1 MAIPT
6 RKPQQIAITVPT
18 DGEYSRGIIQGA
30 VRFAATT
37 RWMLSLA
44 EMESDGTLINR
55 SSRIPVAE
63 PVGIIAAVENAAE
76 ASSLA
81 KLKISCVSVSG
92 APHSLPFPIVTSD
105 DRIIGS
111 LAAGHFLER
120 RLRQFAYLGIEGQAD
135 SERRLIG
142 FGERLTAEGLAKPV
156 VRLVPAGYGAK
167 EAEGL
172 GQWLSELPKPMGVFA
187 FNDDLA
193 RCVVDACYA
202 AGIKVPSGIAVLG
215 CGNDSV
221 VCGVAS
227 PPISS
232 VALPAERVGFE
243 AANILLSLLSRKK
256 VEKNRFEL
264 DVSSVIPRGST
275 DTVSIADPDV
285 AAAMRFILA
294 HAGEWIG
301 VRELL
306 LAVPVQRRSLE
317 RKFRR
322 VLGRSPLEEIRRVR
336 VDLARQILSSTDLP
350 MPIVAR
356 RSGFS
361 EAKQLSMVFRSIVGM
376 TPTDYRARFRL
387 ASDQPEN
394 ATVGGNGDEGS
405 GPSESEDDSISA
417 DEE

>member
-1 MAIPT
+1 
-6 RKPQQIAITVPT
+6 V
-18 DGEYSRGIIQGA
+18 G
-30 VRFAATT
+30 V
-37 RWMLSLA
+37 LA
-44 EMESDGTLINR
+44 S
-55 SSRIPVAE
+55 
-63 PVGIIAAVENAAE
+63 VENGEDAALL
-76 ASSLA
+76 S
-81 KLKISCVSVSG
+81 KLKIPCVSVSG
-92 APHSLPFPIVTSD
+92 AMRLLPLPIVTSD

-120 RLRQFAYLGIEGQAD
+120 RLRQFAYVGIEGQAD
-135 SERRLIG
+135 SEGRLTG
-142 FGERLTAEGLAKPV
+142 FGERLIAEGLARPV
-156 VRLVPAGYGAK
+156 VHQVPAHYGIK
-167 EAEGL
+167 EIEAL
-172 GQWLSELPKPMGVFA
+172 GQWLTNLPKPSGVFA
-187 FNDDLA
+187 FNDALA
-193 RCVVDACYA
+193 RCVVDGCYN
-202 AGIKVPSGIAVLG
+202 AGIKVPNGIAVLG

-221 VCGVAS
+221 VCGLAS

-243 AANILLSLLSRKK
+243 AANILFSLLSRKK
-256 VEKNRFEL
+256 VEKARFEL

-394 ATVGGNGDEGS
+394 SPPGANGDEVS
-405 GPSESEDDSISA
+405 SAADAEDDTSITA